1 MIPLPNLTNHKDA
14 ICTLTLASEH
24 KNFCTEFNCPI
35 LMFFSNDSVE
45 KISEKTCKKKSE
57 IKNETPSLAQPGSQI
72 PTVSSS
78 KWDPHDY
85 ILSFSFASAT
95 EIIQQLEKTTVV
107 VLVV

>member
-1 MIPLPNLTNHKDA
+1 MIVLRKLVKKHA
-14 ICTLTLASEH
+14 
-24 KNFCTEFNCPI
+24 
-35 LMFFSNDSVE
+35 
-45 KISEKTCKKKSE
+45 KKKSE